1 MAKLQKANL
10 GVPPSGAGGDDQR
23 TANARFNSNVDVLN
37 SVVPVDY
44 TYLSDSVILQPI
56 HVGARYG
63 LSMPDANR
71 TVTLPLVSSVTA
83 NACVHCFNVG
93 PAVVIGTQGNDGTQ
107 IRRLNTGDWA
117 TWIADGVGFWHVAA
131 RGRMFPDEVTLGSLT
146 VGRDLNIGG
155 RMLAPGE
162 VQSAS
167 ATAFRAV
174 NGDYGALLRN
184 DGSNMYFLQTSKGDP
199 WGGWNDFRP
208 FSWGL
213 ADGSV
218 RIDYAAAG
226 CYIGSRPT
234 WKGGLTPWDSGNLP
248 DPLTTSAVQA
258 INATGGDE
266 SDLGNGNTARLS
278 AKFTARATSIFA
290 SASLFIQTAQSPV
303 TANDFTACLD
313 IYDTVLGYSI
323 ASGITTVLSVRDG
336 SVFAGLASTGS
347 MSCNIGFNGLVVG
360 RDYMVRLLLRKTVLV
375 GPIYPKGMSIS
386 GMVA

>member
-23 TANARFNSNVDVLN
+23 TANARFNSNLDVLN

-44 TYLSDSVILQPI
+44 TYLSDSVVLQSI

-71 TVTLPLVSSVTA
+71 TVTLPLVSSVIA

-213 ADGSV
+213 ADGAV

-234 WKGGLTPWDSGNLP
+234 WKGGLTPWDNGNLP
-248 DPLTTSAVQA
+248 DPLTASSVQA
-258 INATGGDE
+258 FSVSGGDE
-266 SDLGNGNTARLS
+266 GDLSNAFQFRLV
-278 AKFTARATSIFA
+278 APFTAGAKGVMA
-290 SASLFIQTAQSPV
+290 SASLYIHIGSADAS
-303 TANDFTACLD
+303 ANDFICYLD
-313 IYDTVLGYSI
+313 IVDVGANTVV
-323 ASGITTVLSVRDG
+323 ASGPGNVFSVPNG
-336 SVFAGLASTGS
+336 QQYAGLSSAGS
-347 MSCNIGFNGLVVG
+347 LACNVGFNNLTIGG
-360 RDYMVRLLLRKTVLV
+360 KYQVRLAVRKNVLY

-386 GMVA
+386 GIVA

>member
-1 MAKLQKANL
+1 MSVLQKINL
-10 GVPPSGAGGDDQR
+10 GTAPEGKDGDTVRSGNVKV
-23 TANARFNSNVDVLN
+23 NANVDAIAARTPLE
-37 SVVPVDY
+37 Y
-44 TYLSDSVILQPI
+44 TYLADSTVLLPL
-56 HVGARYG
+56 HVGTRFG
-63 LSMPDANR
+63 LSMPGLGK
-71 TVTLPLVSSVTA
+71 TVTLPLVSSVPV
-83 NACVHCFNVG
+83 NACVHFFNVG
-93 PAVVIGTQGNDGTQ
+93 PQTTIGTQGNDGTQ
-107 IRRLNTGDWA
+107 IRTLNTGDWA
-117 TWIADGVGFWHVAA
+117 AYIADGGSFWHVAA

-278 AKFTARATSIFA
+278 AKFTATAKSVFA

-313 IYDTVLGYSI
+313 IYDTALGYSI
-323 ASGITTVLSVRDG
+323 TAGVTTVLSVRDG

-347 MSCNIGFNGLVVG
+347 LSCNIGFNGLVVG
-360 RDYMVRLLLRKTVLV
+360 REYIIRLLVRKTVLV

>member
-23 TANARFNSNVDVLN
+23 TANARFNSNVDALN
-37 SVVPVDY
+37 SVVPLEY
-44 TYLSDSVILQPI
+44 TYLVDSTVLQPI
-56 HVGARYG
+56 HVGTRFG
-63 LSMPDANR
+63 LSMSGLGK
-71 TVTLPLVSSVTA
+71 TVTLPLVSSVPV
-83 NACVHCFNVG
+83 NACVHFFNVG
-93 PAVVIGTQGNDGTQ
+93 PQTTIGTQGSDGTQ
-107 IRRLNTGDWA
+107 IRTLNTGDWA
-117 TWIADGVGFWHVAA
+117 AYIADGERFWHVAE
-131 RGRMFPDEVTLGSLT
+131 RGRMFPDEVTIGSLT

-174 NGDYGALLRN
+174 NGEYGAMLCN
-184 DGSNMYFLQTSKGDP
+184 DGSNMYFLQTKKGDP

-213 ADGSV
+213 VDGSV

-248 DPLTTSAVQA
+248 DPLAASAVQA

-266 SDLGNGNTARLS
+266 GDLSNAFQVRLASGFWAGAKSITAFASLYIR
-278 AKFTARATSIFA
+278 IGDA
-290 SASLFIQTAQSPV
+290 SAS
-303 TANDFTACLD
+303 ANDFMCYLD
-313 IYDTVLGYSI
+313 VLDV
-323 ASGITTVLSVRDG
+323 ASGTVVASGAVNMFSVPNG
-336 SVFAGLASTGS
+336 QSYAGLASAGS
-347 MSCNIGFNGLVVG
+347 LSCNVSFNNLTVG
-360 RDYMVRLLLRKTVLV
+360 KQYQVRLAVRKAVLY
-375 GPIYPKGMSIS
+375 GPIYPMGMSIS